1 MKFKELKLSPE
12 LLLAVE
18 RAGFEEATPI
28 QEQTIPL
35 ALDGK
40 DVIGQAQT
48 GTGKT
53 AAFGLPML
61 NKIDATNNALQGL
74 VIAPTRELAI
84 QTQEELYRLGRDKK
98 IRVQAVYGG
107 ADIGR
112 QIRGLKDRPHIV
124 VGTPGRMLDHINRH
138 TLKLET
144 VETLV
149 LDEADEMLN
158 MGFLED
164 IEKIISKVPEQ
175 RQTLLFSATMPDAI
189 KKIGVKFMK
198 APEHVKIKAK
208 EMTADLID
216 QYYVRAKDYEKFDIM
231 TRLFDVQTPDLAIVF
246 GRTKRRVD
254 ELARGLEARGYKAEG
269 IHGDLSQQ
277 KRMSVL
283 RSFKRGD
290 LDILVATDVAARGL
304 DISGVTHV
312 YNYDIPQDPESYV
325 HRIGRTGRA
334 GKGGMS
340 VTFVTPNEMG
350 YLHVIENLTK
360 KRMNPM
366 RPPTEKEAFKGQLGA
381 AMEQIQSQ
389 MEENS
394 DSLEKYNESAK
405 ELLAAYSPEE
415 LAALLLKTTAKDP
428 SDAVPVKITPERPL
442 PSNKKGG
449 FNRGGGK
456 RGGGNNRGGGRGKD
470 NYRKDRGGD
479 RDRNKNKNYGGNKQR
494 SNNKNTN
501 RSNDKKRGFVIRT
514 NTND

>member
-1 MKFKELKLSPE
+1 MKFKELKLAPE
-12 LLLAVE
+12 LLVAIE
-18 RAGFEEATPI
+18 RSGFEEATPI

-35 ALDGK
+35 ALEGK

-61 NKIDATNNALQGL
+61 NKIDTTKNVLQGL

-84 QTQEELYRLGRDKK
+84 QTQEELFRLGRDKK

-164 IEKIISKVPEQ
+164 IEKIISKVPAE

-198 APEHVKIKAK
+198 TPEHVKIKAK

-216 QYYVRAKDYEKFDIM
+216 QYYVRAKDYEKFDVM

-334 GKGGMS
+334 GNSGVA
-340 VTFVTPNEMG
+340 VTFATPQDESW
-350 YLHVIENLTK
+350 LRRIERAIQATLTK
-360 KRMNPM
+360 YTKDGQIKTKGNASTAPKR
-366 RPPTEKEAFKGQLGA
+366 TK
-381 AMEQIQSQ
+381 
-389 MEENS
+389 
-394 DSLEKYNESAK
+394 
-405 ELLAAYSPEE
+405 LASKP
-415 LAALLLKTTAKDP
+415 
-428 SDAVPVKITPERPL
+428 KITSTYQSTKAKAHKARGHKG
-442 PSNKKGG
+442 SNTRQRRASTSQTG
-449 FNRGGGK
+449 RRGK
-456 RGGGNNRGGGRGKD
+456 RR
-470 NYRKDRGGD
+470 
-479 RDRNKNKNYGGNKQR
+479 
-494 SNNKNTN
+494 
-501 RSNDKKRGFVIRT
+501 
-514 NTND
+514 

>member
-1 MKFKELKLSPE
+1 MKFNELGLSST
-12 LLLAVE
+12 LLSAIE
-18 RAGFEEATPI
+18 RSGFEEATPI
-28 QEQTIPL
+28 QAETIPL
-35 ALDGK
+35 GLQGK

-61 NKIDATNNALQGL
+61 EKIDAGKRILQGL
-74 VIAPTRELAI
+74 VVAPTRELAI
-84 QTQEELYRLGRDKK
+84 QTQEELFRLGRDKK

-112 QIRGLKDRPHIV
+112 QIKGLKDNPHIV
-124 VGTPGRMLDHINRH
+124 VGTPGRLIDHINRR
-138 TLKLET
+138 TLKLGT
-144 VETLV
+144 VELLV

-164 IEKIISKVPEQ
+164 IEKIISQVPSE
-175 RQTLLFSATMPDAI
+175 RQTLLFSATMPPAI
-189 KKIGVKFMK
+189 KNIGVKFMRD
-198 APEHVKIKAK
+198 PEHVKIKAK

-216 QYYVRAKDYEKFDIM
+216 QFYVRSKDYEKFDVM
-231 TRLFDVQTPDLAIVF
+231 TRLLDVQSPDLTIVF

-283 RSFKRGD
+283 RSFKNGN

-350 YLHVIENLTK
+350 YLHVIESLTK
-360 KRMNPM
+360 KRMSPL
-366 RPPTEKEAFKGQLGA
+366 RPPTEKEAFHGKLGL
-381 AMEQIQSQ
+381 AMESVGEKLEQNGLDKYLASA
-389 MEENS
+389 EVL
-394 DSLEKYNESAK
+394 LEKYSAQD
-405 ELLAAYSPEE
+405 
-415 LAALLLKTTAKDP
+415 LAALLLKTISKDP
-428 SDAVPVKITPERPL
+428 EDAVPVKITPERPL
-442 PSNKKGG
+442 PSPKSGG
-449 FNRGGGK
+449 FNKNK
-456 RGGGNNRGGGRGKD
+456 RYSSGGNRQRKDGRSSQYRGK
-470 NYRKDRGGD
+470 
-479 RDRNKNKNYGGNKQR
+479 
-494 SNNKNTN
+494 NNKNSGGSSSGN
-501 RSNDKKRGFVIRT
+501 GSYNKGKKNYSSKRSNDKSRGFVIREKG
-514 NTND
+514 NN